1 MLRFDNAV
9 DQALD
14 ILFPRSCIGCG
25 RIGSYLCALCES
37 RLPRVIPPVCPRCGR
52 PQASDILCP
61 ACAQTTGTISSIRSP
76 FRFEGAARKAIHQL
90 KYHNLRAIAPTL
102 AEYMVACLDETGY
115 KPDLIVPVP
124 LHSTRLH
131 HRGYN
136 QSSLLAHEVG
146 KKTGIPVSSDSLSR
160 IREGTSQVRTSSI
173 EERRQNVLDAFACNI
188 LLISDKRV
196 LLIDDVCTTGATL
209 ESCALSLKGAGAI
222 EIQGLTVAREI

>member
-1 MLRFDNAV
+1 
-9 DQALD
+9 
-14 ILFPRSCIGCG
+14 
-25 RIGSYLCALCES
+25 
-37 RLPRVIPPVCPRCGR
+37 
-52 PQASDILCP
+52 
-61 ACAQTTGTISSIRSP
+61 
-76 FRFEGAARKAIHQL
+76 
-90 KYHNLRAIAPTL
+90 
-102 AEYMVACLDETGY
+102 MVACLDETGY

-146 KKTGIPVSSDSLSR
+146 KKTGIAVSPDSLSR

-173 EERRQNVLDAFACNI
+173 EERRQNVLDAFACNS
-188 LLISDKRV
+188 LLNSDKRV